1 MSDFQPFPKRRH
13 FLSLALGGMA
23 AFSAVRRAVASPLR
37 GATKSEARPI
47 RALAFDGFT
56 IFDPR
61 AVTAAVVS
69 AVPDRGAA
77 LAAAWTNKLFALSW
91 LETAAGRYSGFGRLA
106 DAALDFSAQAM
117 GIALTP
123 AIRRDLVAVFGQLP
137 AWPDAAAALER
148 WRSAGI
154 RLAFLSNLEA
164 EVLIANTRRNGLG
177 GLFEA
182 PLSTDRVRAF
192 KPSPCAY
199 AMGPAHFGL
208 TAQEIGF
215 VAFGGWDALGARWFG
230 YRTAWI
236 NRLSVPEETLSPH
249 PDSTGPDLAAVDPL
263 LG

>member
-1 MSDFQPFPKRRH
+1 MSDFQRFPKRRH

-37 GATKSEARPI
+37 GAPNGEARPI

-117 GIALTP
+117 GIPLTP

-177 GLFEA
+177 GLFET

-249 PDSTGPDLAAVDPL
+249 PDSAGPDLEAVDRL
-263 LG
+263 VR